1 MTEASRTPSTPGSR
15 THGLLI
21 AVLVGIGLLRAAT
34 LGVIPL
40 LDRSEARYAEI
51 GRVMVETDNWL
62 TPQLEVGTPFWGKPP
77 LHFWAT
83 ALSLQAFGASG
94 FAARLAS
101 LLGALAV
108 LFVTQRVARRL
119 HGAFVAS
126 LACLVLASSAL
137 FYTLAA
143 QVSLDLTLAACTTG
157 ALGAFLLANLE
168 PDATAARRLHW
179 LGFLALGAGLLA
191 KGPVVIALWA
201 GTLALATLAL
211 RDLRWLRG
219 VPWVTGIA
227 IAAVVSVPWYLA
239 AERST
244 PGFLDYFLVHEN
256 FLRFLVSDYGDR
268 YGHGH
273 ILPYGTIWGFALLA
287 LLPWSPVILALAWRG
302 WRAGALAR
310 LRDDPARAFL
320 WAWSLAPLFFFTP
333 SRSVVVTYV
342 LPALPPIAVLLADAL
357 VSRKPGAVA
366 SEPPAVDRSG
376 LSAGLLAGDTFV
388 LFEVAAGLVVLA
400 RQVPVPGHTLVALGA
415 LLAACAVAL
424 WRCARDAR
432 PLALVAATALC
443 IPLVDAGGRLL
454 VAREIG
460 ALASTRELAA
470 SVDAIQ
476 RERRCELT
484 FFRDVPS
491 SARFYLSDAAQE
503 LEGDPSRLSAL
514 AAAPECRLVAL
525 RSRDLRHLEAGAL
538 RGLQPLRDFG
548 GYVLFGNAAAG
559 MPAPAALDAE

>member
-1 MTEASRTPSTPGSR
+1 M
-15 THGLLI
+15 HGLLI

-143 QVSLDLTLAACTTG
+143 QVSLDLTLTACTTG
-157 ALGAFLLANLE
+157 ALGAFFLANLE
-168 PDATAARRLHW
+168 PHAKVARRLHW

-201 GTLALATLAL
+201 GTLVLTSLAL

-227 IAAVVSVPWYLA
+227 IAAVVGVPWYLA

-273 ILPYGTIWGFALLA
+273 TLPYGMIWGFALLA
-287 LLPWSPVILALAWRG
+287 LLPWSPAILVFSWRG

-310 LRDDPARAFL
+310 LHGDPARAFL
-320 WAWSLAPLFFFTP
+320 CAWSVAPLLFFTA

-357 VSRKPGAVA
+357 VLQKPAA
-366 SEPPAVDRSG
+366 ALSEPAAAARRASRF
-376 LSAGLLAGDTFV
+376 GLLTG
-388 LFEVAAGLVVLA
+388 AGLVLIGVALGAAVLSRRLA
-400 RQVPVPGHTLVALGA
+400 VPGSTLALLGA
-415 LLAACAVAL
+415 LLALCAAGL
-424 WRCARDAR
+424 WRSARDAR
-432 PLALVAATALC
+432 PLALVVVTALC
-443 IPLVDAGGRLL
+443 LPFVDAGGRVLL
-454 VAREIG
+454 SREIG
-460 ALASTRELAA
+460 AQASTRELCA
-470 SVDAIQ
+470 SVDALA
-476 RERRCELT
+476 RERRCELE
-484 FFRDVPS
+484 FFGEVPA
-491 SARFYLSDAAQE
+491 SAHFYLSARA
-503 LEGDPSRLSAL
+503 EGIEENLARLRTL
-514 AAAPECRLVAL
+514 KVAPECRLVAL
-525 RSRDLRHLEAGAL
+525 RPRDLQRLATGAL
-538 RGLQPLRDFG
+538 QGFHPLRDFG
-548 GYVLFGNAAAG
+548 GYVLYGNAAAG
-559 MPAPAALDAE
+559 PHVPGDSGAE